1 MRWGKMAK
9 QNIKETGIIIF
20 GNFILALGI
29 TAFIIPS
36 GVIVGGGTGIG
47 LIVQY
52 FTGINVTITV
62 SVINLAMFVLGF
74 YVLGKNFAA
83 KTGLSTIV
91 FPIFLAT
98 LGQMS
103 VMQSLTNDILLA
115 NIYAG
120 LLIGAGMGLILRQG
134 ASTGGMDVPPLI
146 INKKT
151 NIPITL
157 LINGIDLIILLGQ
170 AFFSTTEQVLYGF
183 IVVIITT
190 IVMDKMMLLGESKV
204 QVTIISPKY
213 EEIRDVVFTKIERGC
228 TLMDI
233 TTGYTME
240 KQYAVMT
247 VASKRELH
255 ILNESVLSIDPTA
268 FIISNVT
275 HSVNGR
281 GFTLPSI
288 DI

>member
-1 MRWGKMAK
+1 MAK

-52 FTGINVTITV
+52 FTGIDVSITV
-62 SVINLAMFVLGF
+62 SVINIAMFVLGF
-74 YVLGKNFAA
+74 YVLGKKFAA

-151 NIPITL
+151 KIPITL

-213 EEIRDVVFTKIERGC
+213 EEIRDVVFNKIERGC

>member
-1 MRWGKMAK
+1 MAK

-36 GVIVGGGTGIG
+36 GVIVGGGVGIS

-52 FTGINVTITV
+52 FTGVNVSITV
-62 SVINLAMFVLGF
+62 SVINIAMFVLGF

-103 VMQSLTNDILLA
+103 VMQSLTDDILLA

-151 NIPITL
+151 KIPITL

-170 AFFSTTEQVLYGF
+170 AFFSTTEEVLYGF

-213 EEIRDVVFTKIERGC
+213 EEIRDVVFNKIERGC

>member
-1 MRWGKMAK
+1 MAK
-9 QNIKETGIIIF
+9 QNIKESIIIIF

-47 LIVQY
+47 LIIQH
-52 FTGINVTITV
+52 FTGVDVSITV
-62 SVINLAMFVLGF
+62 SAINIVMFVIGY

-91 FPIFLAT
+91 FPIFLAV
-98 LGQMS
+98 LGQLS

-120 LLIGAGMGLILRQG
+120 LLIGAGMGLILRLG

-151 NIPITL
+151 KIPITL

-183 IVVIITT
+183 VVVIITT

-204 QVTIISPKY
+204 QVTIISPKF
-213 EEIRDVVFTKIERGC
+213 EEIKNVVFNKIERGC
-228 TLMDI
+228 TLIDV

>member
-1 MRWGKMAK
+1 MAK

>member
-1 MRWGKMAK
+1 MVK
-9 QNIKETGIIIF
+9 QNIKEWIIIIF

-52 FTGINVTITV
+52 LTGVNVTITV
-62 SVINLAMFVLGF
+62 SVINIAMFVLGF
-74 YVLGKNFAA
+74 YVLGKKFAA
-83 KTGLSTIV
+83 KTALSTIV

-98 LGQMS
+98 LGEMS
-103 VMQSLTNDILLA
+103 VMQSLTNDVLLA

-213 EEIRDVVFTKIERGC
+213 EEIKNVVFNKIDRGC
-228 TLMDI
+228 TLIDV

-247 VASKRELH
+247 VSSKRELH